1 MGNTLLDNRLSV
13 QESELRTAED
23 YLARKT
29 VGCTLKA
36 SGTLG
41 LGLVRM
47 DLAGLMGRICH
58 GD

>member
-23 YLARKT
+23 YLARRT
-29 VGCTLKA
+29 ASCVLKA
-36 SGTLG
+36 SGALG
-41 LGLVRM
+41 LGLVRT
-47 DLAGLMGRICH
+47 DLTGPMGRTCH